1 MTQALKVGI
10 VGDHDPQRLSHVAT
24 VEALQHAA
32 QAQALSLVVEWLP
45 TPSLEG
51 PDVEA
56 RLASYDALWCSPGS
70 PYRSTAGAH
79 AGIRYAREH
88 GVPFL
93 GT

>member
-1 MTQALKVGI
+1 MNRSLKVGI

-24 VEALQHAA
+24 EAALSHAA
-32 QAQALSLVVEWLP
+32 LALSLPLAVEWVP
-45 TPSLEG
+45 TPVLDE

-56 RLASYDALWCSPGS
+56 RLAPYDALWCSPGS
-70 PYRSTAGAH
+70 PYRSAAGAH

-88 GVPFL
+88 NVPFI